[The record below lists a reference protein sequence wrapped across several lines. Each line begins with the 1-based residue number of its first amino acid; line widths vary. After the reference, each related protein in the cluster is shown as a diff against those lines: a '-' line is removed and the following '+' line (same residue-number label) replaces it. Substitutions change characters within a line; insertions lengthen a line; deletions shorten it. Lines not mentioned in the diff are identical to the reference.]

1 MQQYPKHVA
10 IIMDGNGR
18 WAKNQGLP
26 RTAGHHRGSENVKE
40 IAIHANKLGIKVLTL
55 YAFSTENWS
64 RPNDEVKYLM
74 QLPAIFFKKFLKDLM
89 RNNVRIETI
98 GELDAF
104 PSETKRILQSAI
116 DETSK
121 NTGLILNFAMNYGS
135 RREIILATKKIAE
148 KVMHGLEIDEI
159 SEKLFDMQLMT
170 SHLTPVDF
178 LIRTSGE
185 CRLSNFLLWQLA
197 YAEMHFMDVSWPD
210 FSPREFDKALEV
222 YQGRHRRF
230 GGV

>member
-74 QLPAIFFKKFLKDLM
+74 QLPSIFFKKFLKDLM
-89 RNNVRIETI
+89 KNNVRIETI

-104 PSETKRILQSAI
+104 PTETKKILQSAI
-116 DETSK
+116 VETSN

-135 RREIILATKKIAE
+135 RREIILATKRLAE
-148 KVMHGLEIDEI
+148 KVKHGLDIDEI
-159 SEKLFDMQLMT
+159 SEELFDMQLMT
-170 SHLTPVDF
+170 SHLPPVDF

-210 FSPREFDKALEV
+210 FSPKEFDKALKV
-222 YQGRHRRF
+222 YQGRQRRF

>member
-74 QLPAIFFKKFLKDLM
+74 QLPSIFFKKFLKDLM
-89 RNNVRIETI
+89 KNNVRIETI

-104 PSETKRILQSAI
+104 PTETKKILQSAI
-116 DETSK
+116 VETSN

-135 RREIILATKKIAE
+135 RREIVLATKRLAE
-148 KVMHGLEIDEI
+148 KVKHGLDIDEI
-159 SEKLFDMQLMT
+159 SEELFDMQLMT
-170 SHLTPVDF
+170 SHLPPVDF

-197 YAEMHFMDVSWPD
+197 YAEMHFVDVSWPD
-210 FSPREFDKALEV
+210 FSPKEFDKALKV
-222 YQGRHRRF
+222 YQGRQRRF